1 MKNILYSKKWNE
13 LIKIKKE
20 ISSPDKICHAR
31 FSYVPFDFIAFSVI
45 ETRSLPIWHLAIP
58 TGLKGKITLWMAML
72 VLNIFPDL
80 HDFLKEH
87 FLNMR
92 VYGLWVTIWA
102 IVKALGH
109 CEEWILHIG
118 VHAIWGI
125 LEHQLHKFLHIW
137 FYLRSSDAGST
148 QVVVATIM
156 CLTRNIKNQD
166 LELSLGIIFKGF
178 RRAFTHTSYLNI

>member
-1 MKNILYSKKWNE
+1 MYGNTCSKH
-13 LIKIKKE
+13 I
-20 ISSPDKICHAR
+20 
-31 FSYVPFDFIAFSVI
+31 FI
-45 ETRSLPIWHLAIP
+45 
-58 TGLKGKITLWMAML
+58 
-72 VLNIFPDL
+72 DL
-80 HDFLKEH
+80 HHFLKEH
-87 FLNMR
+87 FLNMG
-92 VYGLWVTIWA
+92 VYGLWVTICA

-156 CLTRNIKNQD
+156 CLTIITKIFVKKIRILNLSRHHI
-166 LELSLGIIFKGF
+166 LESVFVIEIVFVLSLKL
-178 RRAFTHTSYLNI
+178 TLLN